1 MAQADFWNDKSS
13 SDEVVSELS
22 DLKKLVDTTS
32 KLEKEIKDSID
43 LIELYQDEIDEEI
56 YKELINTD
64 KVQKFTVH
72 IAVSKRAPKSA
83 EGKNCNITGILVAGE
98 K

>member
-56 YKELINTD
+56 YKELINT
-64 KVQKFTVH
+64 K
-72 IAVSKRAPKSA
+72 KSV
-83 EGKNCNITGILVAGE
+83 EKEFRKKETLLLLNGE
-98 K
+98 

>member
-32 KLEKEIKDSID
+32 KLEK
-43 LIELYQDEIDEEI
+43 
-56 YKELINTD
+56 
-64 KVQKFTVH
+64 
-72 IAVSKRAPKSA
+72 
-83 EGKNCNITGILVAGE
+83 
-98 K
+98 